1 LFRNYNE
8 VEQEFRNE
16 IIINEQQKQMLIV
29 LKSSAESKI
38 EDLGLDSL
46 FDYSLA
52 KVSKP
57 S

>member
-1 LFRNYNE
+1 MYKNYNE

-16 IIINEQQKQMLIV
+16 IIINEQQKQMLLV
-29 LKSSAESKI
+29 LRSSTEAKI
-38 EDLGLDSL
+38 EELGLDSL